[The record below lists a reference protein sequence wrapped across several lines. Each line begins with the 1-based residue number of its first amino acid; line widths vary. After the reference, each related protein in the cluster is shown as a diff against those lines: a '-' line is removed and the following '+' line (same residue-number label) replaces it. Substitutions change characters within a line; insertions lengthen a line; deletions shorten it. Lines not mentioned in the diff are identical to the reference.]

1 MCTRVTQLLGDKMA
15 KNAVIR
21 LSESAYKA
29 LSDMSKKQEK
39 SMSSL
44 ASDII
49 LSQKNDIDIERQKLR
64 TELAE
69 LREDLRKMT
78 TRKDLAAL
86 FYSLSK
92 GVGTD
97 VRKERLQLGYRM
109 LLGHDVNVDFASV
122 DVDNK

>member
-1 MCTRVTQLLGDKMA
+1 MA

-21 LSESAYKA
+21 LSESAYNA
-29 LSDMSKKQEK
+29 LSDMSKKSEK

-49 LSQKNDIDIERQKLR
+49 LSQKQDIEIERQKLR

-69 LREDLRKMT
+69 LREEMRKMT

-92 GVGTD
+92 GAGTD
-97 VRKERLQLGYRM
+97 VRKERLALGYRM
-109 LLGHDVNVDFASV
+109 LLGHEVNVDFASV
-122 DVDNK
+122 DLENK

>member
-1 MCTRVTQLLGDKMA
+1 MA

-29 LSDMSKKQEK
+29 LLDMSKKQEK

-64 TELAE
+64 TDLAE
-69 LREDLRKMT
+69 LREEMRKMT

-109 LLGHDVNVDFASV
+109 LLGHEVNVDFASV

>member
-1 MCTRVTQLLGDKMA
+1 MCTRVTQQLGGKMA

-49 LSQKNDIDIERQKLR
+49 LSQKNDLDIERQKLR

-69 LREDLRKMT
+69 LREDIRKMT

-109 LLGHDVNVDFASV
+109 LLGHEVNVDFASV

>member
-1 MCTRVTQLLGDKMA
+1 MA

-21 LSESAYKA
+21 LSESAYKV
-29 LSDMSKKQEK
+29 LFDMSKKQEK

-49 LSQKNDIDIERQKLR
+49 LSQKNNIDIERQKLR
-64 TELAE
+64 TEIAE

-92 GVGTD
+92 GPGTD
-97 VRKERLQLGYRM
+97 VRKERLALGYRM

>member
-1 MCTRVTQLLGDKMA
+1 MA